1 MLQNLGADIVIDY
14 KKNDADA
21 EIISEG
27 P

>member
-1 MLQNLGADIVIDY
+1 MLQNLNADAVIDY
-14 KKNDADA
+14 KKDDADA